1 MFRWGY
7 WSLHFVFLSVML
19 DKMQLLQFYQKICQF
34 QKSQQKALK
43 IGMDFNIIKIMT
55 FNWLW
60 MWPSLQYGLNSIRFS
75 RTWSLE
81 PHIISAAY
89 KMTHNQW
96 PECSYLAQDDLFSL
110 AVHWNTPLSAQL
122 AANTTM
128 NQTFWSKPDPTDV
141 LTAWFA
147 DHLFQLGLMTV
158 SSPWNP
164 DWPNISFMK
173 STKGKI
179 LHWTQFII
187 FIYSM

>member
-55 FNWLW
+55 FDWLW
-60 MWPSLQYGLNSIRFS
+60 MWPRLQYGLNSFCFS

-81 PHIISAAY
+81 PHINSATD

-96 PECSYLAQDDLFSL
+96 SECSYLSQNDLYSL

-122 AANTTM
+122 AVNTTM
-128 NQTFWSKPDPTDV
+128 NQTWPHGCTSRLVRGPLGPTWS
-141 LTAWFA
+141 
-147 DHLFQLGLMTV
+147 MTG
-158 SSPWNP
+158 SGPWNP
-164 DWPNISFMK
+164 AWPNISFMK